1 MKIKS
6 IKIKNFKGIKE
17 LEHEFRKPI
26 TLLSGKVGTGKTSF
40 IQGFR
45 FALTNETPVKPIR
58 SGEKSTEVSLLCDDD
73 MVVERIIEAP
83 NKKVT
88 KVMGRKTGV
97 AASESFLAES
107 MNVSNEIMKIAT
119 SSEVLAGMK
128 PSQFGTIFLNESVEK
143 KTLDDL
149 LEILANCELKEK
161 TNVLNGFEK
170 EAEEGKLPP
179 DVLSEIKALFKEKTF
194 NLEAINKAH
203 EEAKVIRKDRNAKLK
218 ISSSKSKDFLDIVKP
233 EYTETEINKRYE
245 EIIGVEKNVAAYKA
259 QMNLYKKTVE
269 LKKDQDS
276 RIAELDLAIAMNHAT
291 EPDMSVYNK
300 LIEAKKKANE
310 SVVEQSKVAQ
320 TLLDNKKWFENTLV
334 QLDKPV
340 CPISEKLVCTTDKT
354 CFKADLESK
363 IKDIE
368 TSKAVVDNK
377 IAVAR
382 EQVKEVEDK
391 IADYNKNKENYNRK
405 INLLKEKKRLTDKP
419 IEIPEK
425 PDTFSL
431 RSDYSTEKAQL
442 KEKLDML
449 YEYKKVANEY
459 KETLRLK
466 RLCAVSDFI
475 VKALD
480 PKGPVI
486 KEFIETFA
494 EFLEDS
500 CNERAQLLKTGFELR
515 FIPED
520 GLTVL
525 FKTGPEKDY
534 LPYTSLSSGE
544 KIFASLIL
552 TDLINSFYDS
562 RVLILDDTD
571 HLDADSFRLL
581 MEFVDTSD
589 ITELYDIII
598 ISFVEHDDTLK
609 VAKDYDVDFIRM

>member
-73 MVVERIIEAP
+73 MVVERIIEVP

-119 SSEVLAGMK
+119 SSEVLAAMK

-170 EAEEGKLPP
+170 ESEEGKLPP

-245 EIIGVEKNVAAYKA
+245 EIIGVEKNVAAYRA

-291 EPDMSVYNK
+291 EPDLSVYNK
-300 LIEAKKKANE
+300 LVEAKKKANE

-368 TSKAVVDNK
+368 ISKAVVDNK
-377 IAVAR
+377 IAAAR

-405 INLLKEKKRLTDKP
+405 LNLLKEKKRLTDKP

-425 PDTFSL
+425 PDTLSL
-431 RSDYSTEKAQL
+431 KSDYSAEKAQL

-466 RLCAVSDFI
+466 RLCTVSDFI

-500 CNERAQLLKTGFELR
+500 CNERAQLLKTGFELK

-525 FKTGPEKDY
+525 FKTGPGKDY